1 MKRYRKETN
10 CLNCGAT
17 VNGKFCSECGQ
28 ENIETREPFWTFL
41 FHSIGHYFHF
51 DSKFINSLTPLITE
65 PGKLTLAHIN
75 GKRAAYFPP
84 VTMYLFISL
93 FFFLILS
100 SKKPNLE
107 PGKISEDGNKVIK
120 MEIDSL
126 QAVNKNKGLSVPER
140 KKNESRIKELSL
152 LQKNFNDFSRGF
164 QDGSQSKVDLQIA
177 EDSIYQN
184 LRTYENQQAK
194 LPVEKRDTWLEQFFI
209 KKNFQLKQEYG
220 DQLYNKVMEAVQN
233 HLPKMMFV
241 LMPLFAL
248 ILSLSFYKS
257 KLYFID
263 HLVNTLHVHSFLFL
277 LYITIELIAMAW
289 PSADDFLIGIGMV
302 VSTWYVY
309 RAMRTVYQ
317 RSRWHTVF
325 KLGLLGL
332 LYFLLLSFGFIG
344 VFAFS
349 FISL

>member
-1 MKRYRKETN
+1 MKKYRKETN

-84 VTMYLFISL
+84 FTMYLFISL

-100 SKKPNLE
+100 SKKPNIE
-107 PGKISEDGNKVIK
+107 PSKISEDGNKAIK

-126 QAVNKNKGLSVPER
+126 QAVNKNVGLSIPER
-140 KKNESRIKELSL
+140 QKNESRIKELSL

-164 QDGSQSKVDLQIA
+164 QDDSRSKVDLQIA

-184 LRTYENQQAK
+184 LKTYENQQAK
-194 LPVEKRDTWLEQFFI
+194 LPANKQDAWIVQYFT
-209 KKNFQLKQEYG
+209 KKNLELKQKYG
-220 DQLYNKVMEAVQN
+220 DQLYNKVMEAVQK

-289 PSADDFLIGIGMV
+289 PSAEDFLIGTGMV

-325 KLGLLGL
+325 KLGLLGFF
-332 LYFLLLSFGFIG
+332 YFLLLSFSFMG
-344 VFAFS
+344 VFALS

>member
-28 ENIETREPFWTFL
+28 ENIETREPFWSFL

-100 SKKPNLE
+100 SKKPNIE
-107 PGKISEDGNKVIK
+107 PGKITEGGNKAIK

-126 QAVNKNKGLSVPER
+126 QAVNKNVKLTIPER
-140 KKNESRIKELSL
+140 KKNERRIKELSV
-152 LQKNFNDFSRGF
+152 LQKNFKEFSRGL
-164 QDGSQSKVDLQIA
+164 QDGSQSKIDLNIA
-177 EDSIYQN
+177 EDSIYQS
-184 LRTYENQQAK
+184 LRSYEIQQSK
-194 LPVEKRDTWLEQFFI
+194 LPVDKRDTWLEQFFI
-209 KKNFQLKQEYG
+209 KKNFHLKQEYG

-289 PSADDFLIGIGMV
+289 PSAEDFLIGMGMI

-325 KLGLLGL
+325 KLGLLGFF
-332 LYFLLLSFGFIG
+332 YFLLLSFSFIG
-344 VFAFS
+344 VFALS

>member
-1 MKRYRKETN
+1 MKKYRKETN

-100 SKKPNLE
+100 SKKPNIE
-107 PGKISEDGNKVIK
+107 PSKISEGGNKAIK

-126 QAVNKNKGLSVPER
+126 QAVNKNKGLSTPER
-140 KKNESRIKELSL
+140 KKNETRIKELSL
-152 LQKNFNDFSRGF
+152 LQKSFNDFSRI
-164 QDGSQSKVDLQIA
+164 QDGSASKIDLQIV

-184 LRTYENQQAK
+184 LKTYENQQAK
-194 LPVEKRDTWLEQFFI
+194 LPANKQDAWIVQYFT
-209 KKNFQLKQEYG
+209 KKNLELKQKYG
-220 DQLYNKVMEAVQN
+220 DQLYNKVLEAVQN

-277 LYITIELIAMAW
+277 LYITIELMAMAW
-289 PSADDFLIGIGMV
+289 PSAEDFLMGMGMI
-302 VSTWYVY
+302 VSIWYVY

-317 RSRWHTVF
+317 RSRLHTLF
-325 KLGLLGL
+325 KLALLVFS
-332 LYFLLLSFGFIG
+332 YFLLLIFGFMG
-344 VFAFS
+344 VFALS

>member
-1 MKRYRKETN
+1 MKKYRTENN

-17 VNGKFCSECGQ
+17 VNGKFCAECGQ

-100 SKKPNLE
+100 SNKPNIE
-107 PGKISEDGNKVIK
+107 PGKISEDGNKAIK

-126 QAVNKNKGLSVPER
+126 QSVNRNQGLSDAER
-140 KKNESRIKELSL
+140 TKNEKRLKQLSL
-152 LQKNFNDFSRGF
+152 LQKNFYDFSRGL
-164 QDGSQSKVDLQIA
+164 QDGSRTKIDLNIA
-177 EDSIYQN
+177 EDSVYQS
-184 LRTYENQQAK
+184 LRNYEIKQSK
-194 LPVEKRDTWLEQFFI
+194 LPVNKQDTKLEQFFI
-209 KKNFQLKQEYG
+209 KKNLHLQQKYG
-220 DQLYNKVMEAVQN
+220 DQYYNKVMEAVQK

-289 PSADDFLIGIGMV
+289 PSAEDFLIGMGMI
-302 VSTWYVY
+302 VSIWYVY

-325 KLGLLGL
+325 KLGLLGFF
-332 LYFLLLSFGFIG
+332 YFLLLSFSFMG
-344 VFAFS
+344 VFALS